1 MSQFRLDSYGLSQ
14 SICECGERI
23 GKQEKEIMIRIIK
36 KFAKI
41 LNRQQ
46 KSRVIIIGIMMV
58 IGAFLETLGVG
69 LILPLV
75 KAIMTPDFIETN
87 EYARKACEILDLH
100 MTRTFM
106 IALIAALIFVYLF
119 KNLYLFV
126 EYYVQYRFI
135 CNNRFAVQRRL
146 MEVYLHRPYEYFLN
160 AESGE
165 IVRVVTNDTQNTFNL
180 LGTVL
185 SFFTEAIVSVALIIT
200 IVAADPF
207 MAFLLAAVLGGMMFV
222 IDSLIKPVLGRA
234 GVRFQQNSAK
244 TNKWL
249 LQAISGIKE
258 VKVTEKED
266 YFLDQFSKYG
276 KRAIDSEKKNLVLG
290 QVPRLSIEAFGISAM
305 LAVIA
310 ILMWRG
316 REVNTMLPQL
326 AAFAMAAVRLM
337 PSVNRMSAFLNAMS
351 YQEPALDKML
361 EHLSAAQRWEQNRE
375 PASDHQ
381 VPDADRTGKCQN
393 RDMAVMDQA
402 VTDETDL
409 TLDYQVELSDITYAY
424 PNAEHPVLEHA
435 DMVIP
440 VGKSVGIVGVSGA
453 GKTTAIDILLG
464 LLPAQAG
471 RVLVDGEDIREN
483 YADWLTHLGYI
494 PQMIFMLDDTIRANV
509 AFGIPAKD
517 ASDEKVWK
525 ALEEAQLKA
534 FVQSLPDGLD
544 TTIGERGVRLSG
556 GQRQRIG
563 IARALYTDPELL
575 IFDEATSALD
585 NETESAIMESI
596 NALHGKKTL
605 VIIAHRLTTI
615 EECDMVYRVENR
627 EIKRER

>member
-1 MSQFRLDSYGLSQ
+1 MT
-14 SICECGERI
+14 
-23 GKQEKEIMIRIIK
+23 RIIK

-41 LNRQQ
+41 LNKKQ
-46 KSRVIIIGIMMV
+46 KLRVIIIGFMMV

-75 KAIMTPDFIETN
+75 TAIMTPDFIETN
-87 EYARKACEILDLH
+87 KYAKMVCEIFDLH
-100 MTRTFM
+100 TTRTFM
-106 IALIAALIFVYLF
+106 IVVIAALIFVYIF
-119 KNLYLFV
+119 KNAYLFL

-135 CNNRFAVQRRL
+135 CNNRFAVQCRL
-146 MEVYLHRPYEYFLN
+146 MDVYLHRPYEYFLN

-165 IVRVVTNDTQNTFNL
+165 IVRVVTSDTQNTFNL
-180 LGTVL
+180 LSTVL
-185 SFFTEAIVSVALIIT
+185 SFFTEAVVSFALIIT
-200 IVAADPF
+200 IIAADPF
-207 MAFLLAAVLGGMMFV
+207 MAFLLAAVLGGMLFV
-222 IDSLIKPVLGRA
+222 IGRLIKPVLRRA
-234 GVRFQQNSAK
+234 GVKYQQNSAK

-258 VKVTEKED
+258 VKVAEKED
-266 YFLDQFSKYG
+266 YFSHQFSKYG

-310 ILMWRG
+310 ILMWKG
-316 REVNTMLPQL
+316 REVDTMLPQL
-326 AAFAMAAVRLM
+326 SAFAMAAVRLM
-337 PSVNRMSAFLNAMS
+337 PSVNRMSASLNSMS

-361 EHLSAAQRWEQNRE
+361 EHLSVAQRWENEQGE
-375 PASDHQ
+375 MSEDS
-381 VPDADRTGKCQN
+381 
-393 RDMAVMDQA
+393 A
-402 VTDETDL
+402 VTACDTSESIADAESTVAVDL
-409 TLDYQVELSDITYAY
+409 PLDKQVELSDITYAY
-424 PNAEHPVLEHA
+424 PNSESFVLEHA
-435 DMVIP
+435 NMVIP
-440 VGKSVGIVGVSGA
+440 VGKSVGIVGASGA

-464 LLPAQAG
+464 LLPPQEG
-471 RVLVDGEDIREN
+471 QVLVDGVDIQKD
-483 YADWLTHLGYI
+483 YDGWLSHLGYI

-509 AFGIPAKD
+509 AFGIPAKEVDD
-517 ASDEKVWK
+517 AQVWK
-525 ALEEAQLKA
+525 ALEEAQLKE

-585 NETESAIMESI
+585 NETEAAIMESI
-596 NALHGKKTL
+596 NALHGRKTM

-615 EECDMVYRVENR
+615 EECDIVYRVENGQ
-627 EIKRER
+627 IVKER